1 MELTQ
6 NIDLN
11 LEKNNKRDNFLNS
24 TLWRTIN
31 NGIDIGLR
39 YLLPDLVE
47 DEIIE
52 LKDNLINLGLKEGI
66 KKSIDNVIETG
77 KEAIGI
83 LSGNF
88 ENIGQVQKVIKNG
101 GVIDK
106 VSDVF
111 DSIIEK
117 GEKTGKISSS
127 FSYILRNGK
136 SSILNSVERNIEA
149 TLDNQISKV
158 GLVDKYINNWKEFY
172 NKKDFNGMEKEY
184 KKIESSLKEL
194 VPLEN
199 TLKNARQVETI
210 HQLIRNNGQN
220 FDISEEEIELAGKLN
235 WFEKYLKKVAIRKNN
250 KMILQK
256 RN

>member
-6 NIDLN
+6 NIDLK
-11 LEKNNKRDNFLNS
+11 LEKNNKRENFLNS
-24 TLWRTIN
+24 TLWKTIN

-47 DEIIE
+47 DEIID
-52 LKDNLINLGLKEGI
+52 LKNNLVNLGLKDGI
-66 KKSIDNVIETG
+66 KKSINNIIETG

-88 ENIGQVQKVIKNG
+88 ENIGQVQRVIKNG

-111 DSIIEK
+111 DSIIDK
-117 GEKTGKISSS
+117 GEKSGKISPS
-127 FSYILRNGK
+127 FSYILKNGK
-136 SSILNSVERNIEA
+136 SSILNSVERNIES
-149 TLDNQISKV
+149 TLDNQISKAR
-158 GLVDKYINNWKEFY
+158 LVEKYINNWKEY
-172 NKKDFNGMEKEY
+172 YSKQDFEGMEKEY
-184 KKIESSLKEL
+184 KKLESNLKEL

-210 HQLIRNNGQN
+210 HQLIKNNGHN
-220 FDISEEEIELAGKLN
+220 FNLSEEEIDLAGKLN
-235 WFEKYLKKVAIRKNN
+235 
-250 KMILQK
+250 
-256 RN
+256 